1 MTSAFAFERAS
12 TPLRMPQQLCS
23 FRVATVTTSGK
34 ARDNYMNY

>member
-1 MTSAFAFERAS
+1 MTSAFAFDHAS

-23 FRVATVTTSGK
+23 FRVPTVTTSGK